1 MIIGTFYF
9 GSREERVRA
18 EMPDSAAYWG
28 VTLVSGL
35 KYLSCRAITAM
46 KTAGGTSDTTRDR
59 TGLVSNL
66 NRPMLENLCT
76 QQQMYNDRELHSQR
90 LGNNCQESSCSLWKS
105 VLCSSTSILG

>member
-1 MIIGTFYF
+1 MSYF
-9 GSREERVRA
+9 GSREARVGA
-18 EMPDSAAYWG
+18 PDSAAYSG

-59 TGLVSNL
+59 SGLVSNL

-76 QQQMYNDRELHSQR
+76 KQQTHH
-90 LGNNCQESSCSLWKS
+90 
-105 VLCSSTSILG
+105 

>member
-1 MIIGTFYF
+1 MTIVIFYF

-46 KTAGGTSDTTRDR
+46 KKAGGTSDTARDC

-76 QQQMYNDRELHSQR
+76 QQQIHN
-90 LGNNCQESSCSLWKS
+90 
-105 VLCSSTSILG
+105 